1 MNSKLAITA
10 IVMFAVVMGIASMA
24 PAMADRAN
32 APGQNK
38 ENICHV
44 EFAEDGITVESID
57 LINVPLNS
65 AHFKLDKNGDLKHPA
80 DFPPTDVGEGVFECV
95 VEE

>member
-1 MNSKLAITA
+1 
-10 IVMFAVVMGIASMA
+10 MFAVVLGVSAFA

-38 ENICHV
+38 EDICHV

-65 AHFKLDKNGDLKHPA
+65 AHFQLDENGEPKHPDDFEPFVDA
-80 DFPPTDVGEGVFECV
+80 DGAPTCIDPEA
-95 VEE
+95 